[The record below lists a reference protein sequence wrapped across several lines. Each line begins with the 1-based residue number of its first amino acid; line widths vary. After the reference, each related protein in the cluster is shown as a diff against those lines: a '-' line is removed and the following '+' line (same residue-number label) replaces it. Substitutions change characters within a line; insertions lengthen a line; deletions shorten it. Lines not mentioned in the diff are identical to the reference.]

1 MNASRTTAGPPSPRV
16 TVRCKVPGGPWFV
29 GLGGPGGP
37 EVELG
42 PYENPAV
49 AREDATKLRQILAL
63 MTPPLPIPTP
73 GGRSPTPKH
82 YTGHGGVVENA
93 RKVES

>member
-1 MNASRTTAGPPSPRV
+1 MNASRTAAGRPSPRV

-29 GLGGPGGP
+29 GLGGPCGP

-49 AREDATKLRQILAL
+49 AREDATKLRQFLAG
-63 MTPPLPIPTP
+63 MTLPLPTPTA
-73 GGRSPTPKH
+73 GDRSSAPKNS
-82 YTGHGGVVENA
+82 TGLSGVVENA
-93 RKVES
+93 RNDES